1 MKKSLGKGLDSLIR
15 SNNKPDPLSKI
26 DNSELFI
33 TDLMPNPNQ
42 PRKNFDFDLI
52 NDLADSIKE
61 HGLIQPISVID
72 NKDGKYIIVA
82 GERRWRASQVI
93 GLKKVPVNILSSDDQ
108 NTFELAL
115 VENIQREDLNPIE
128 TAKAI
133 KKLINDYNFSN
144 DQILKIT
151 GKKRASIINTLRILE
166 LPNQVIDLIIDNKLT
181 RGHAIALLSFEDE
194 SKIIEI
200 SQNIISDGLSVRE
213 VEKLARKSKKENFKR
228 NSNQNDIYLDG
239 IRNDLENK
247 IGLTVNI
254 KGGSKSGKVE
264 IKFNSLEELNNLI
277 KFFKK

>member
-1 MKKSLGKGLDSLIR
+1 MNEVESIS
-15 SNNKPDPLSKI
+15 SNGIEEGS
-26 DNSELFI
+26 
-33 TDLMPNPNQ
+33 
-42 PRKNFDFDLI
+42 
-52 NDLADSIKE
+52 
-61 HGLIQPISVID
+61 
-72 NKDGKYIIVA
+72 
-82 GERRWRASQVI
+82 SQYTFF
-93 GLKKVPVNILSSDDQ
+93 SDQ

-115 VENIQREDLNPIE
+115 VENIQEDLNPIE

-213 VEKLARKSKKENFKR
+213 SKN
-228 NSNQNDIYLDG
+228 
-239 IRNDLENK
+239 
-247 IGLTVNI
+247 
-254 KGGSKSGKVE
+254 
-264 IKFNSLEELNNLI
+264 
-277 KFFKK
+277 